1 MVVLY
6 YIYLGCFLFGATLLV
21 CQSLLSLLG
30 LDGDH
35 GVGDHDVGHDI
46 GHDANHDLHPHGDS
60 HDAAHDHAATWFT
73 GVLTFRALVTALTFF
88 GIGGLA
94 ARQAGLEE
102 ILTVGVAL
110 ALGGGALF
118 AVAYLMRSLG
128 KLRAEGTVR
137 INRAV
142 GTTGTVYLN
151 IPGGK
156 QGAGKVHLNLQNRTV
171 EYQAVTPDDGLLT
184 GAKVVVVG
192 VLGADTV
199 EVVSATN
206 NSGSASRV

>member
-1 MVVLY
+1 MELY
-6 YIYLGCFLFGATLLV
+6 YVYLGCFLFGATLLV

-30 LDGDH
+30 LA
-35 GVGDHDVGHDI
+35 GDHDGIGDHSAGHDI
-46 GHDANHDLHPHGDS
+46 GHDADHDLHPHGG
-60 HDAAHDHAATWFT
+60 HHETAHDHAANWFT
-73 GVLTFRALVTALTFF
+73 GVLTFRSLVAALTFF

-94 ARQAGLEE
+94 ARQAGLEVP
-102 ILTVGVAL
+102 LTVGVAV

-118 AVAYLMRSLG
+118 GVAFLMRSLG

-142 GTTGTVYLN
+142 GSTGTVYLN

-156 QGAGKVHLNLQNRTV
+156 KGAGKVHLNLQNRTV
-171 EYQAVTPDDGLLT
+171 EYQAITPDADLPT

-192 VLGADTV
+192 VIGSDTV
-199 EVVSATN
+199 EVISATN
-206 NSGSASRV
+206 NSGSATHA